1 MLLDVCLNLFQR
13 NFFRMLRRYNDRVH
27 PFGFAVD
34 IFNRNLGFT
43 VRPEVT
49 QRAVL
54 PHFGKAASNTVRQ
67 RNRKRHELRRFI
79 RSKTKHQPL
88 VTGADIFRFLIDL
101 GRIPAFQSGVYAL
114 GNVCGLLIKRGE
126 DRASIEIEPI
136 FSTGIAN
143 LLHRFANNSRNID
156 IFGFGA
162 DLPDNEH

>member
-1 MLLDVCLNLFQR
+1 M
-13 NFFRMLRRYNDRVH
+13 
-27 PFGFAVD
+27 
-34 IFNRNLGFT
+34 
-43 VRPEVT
+43 
-49 QRAVL
+49 
-54 PHFGKAASNTVRQ
+54 
-67 RNRKRHELRRFI
+67 
-79 RSKTKHQPL
+79 

-114 GNVCGLLIKRGE
+114 GNVGGLLIKRGE

-143 LLHRFANNSRNID
+143 LFHRFANNSRNID